1 MSEFICRICHSNEC
15 LPYAVKD
22 DSHSIN
28 KSYHYVQCSRCR
40 VVGLHPLP
48 TEAELKALYGTVH
61 HKPHFH
67 RNQQAYFAV
76 VSWVRWGSENT
87 QGTVPDIPKKAWDRI
102 AKELGMKDKTSLL
115 AVIL

>member
-48 TEAELKALYGTVH
+48 TEAELEALYETVH

-67 RNQQAYFAV
+67 RNQQAYFAELDLTF
-76 VSWVRWGSENT
+76 S
-87 QGTVPDIPKKAWDRI
+87 DITFDPSHNPGRLLDIGCANGQFLDY
-102 AKELGMKDKTSLL
+102 MKLHG
-115 AVIL
+115 